1 MPSLWI
7 VTGSLLLLVAAAN
20 GVKYARR
27 RAKSTRLRGPARPSL
42 LFGCAKVIENT
53 DEQAL
58 LFEQW
63 SKDYG
68 LVYKLP
74 TPLGK
79 SSVVVMDPKAIAHI
93 FGKDTYGYHRTPM
106 SNLSTS
112 RMVS

>member
-7 VTGSLLLLVAAAN
+7 ATGSLLLLVAAAN

-27 RAKSTRLRGPARPSL
+27 RAKSTRLRGPARASL
-42 LFGCAKVIENT
+42 LYGCAEVVEST
-53 DEQAL
+53 EDPAA

-74 TPLGK
+74 SPLGK
-79 SSVVVMDPKAIAHI
+79 SKVVVMDPKAIAHI
-93 FGKDTYGYHRTPM
+93 FGKDTYGYHQTPM
-106 SNLSTS
+106 WHLNLTRLAS
-112 RMVS
+112 

>member
-7 VTGSLLLLVAAAN
+7 VTASLLLLVAAAS

-27 RAKSTRLRGPARPSL
+27 RAKSTRLRGPGRASL
-42 LFGCAKVIENT
+42 LYGCANIIENT
-53 DEQAL
+53 ENQAL

-68 LVYKLP
+68 LIYKVP

-79 SSVVVMDPKAIAHI
+79 SEVIVMDPKAIAHI
-93 FGKDTYGYHRTPM
+93 FGKDTYGYHQTPM
-106 SNLSTS
+106 SRLNLT
-112 RMVS
+112 RLVG